1 MYQKLISGMC
11 VAQYLKPLPK
21 KRSQLPE
28 EIQPHLTNPLRLI
41 SKDLAD
47 QFSKRLGI
55 PNTRL
60 RKSVSVPAFWYP
72 GKGRRTQFAFK
83 YSLSIFLTSG
93 NRDVNGEQ
101 ISVTTFSG
109 VKEYLMCS
117 SAAAFSSAMSSPTMN
132 DINIVST
139 TTWRGMRRPTVTEL
153 VHALRI

>member
-1 MYQKLISGMC
+1 MSALNFMYQKLISGTC
-11 VAQYLKPLPK
+11 VAQCLEPLPK

-41 SKDLAD
+41 LQINFPNDLVFLILAYARAF
-47 QFSKRLGI
+47 QSRCFG
-55 PNTRL
+55 TQE
-60 RKSVSVPAFWYP
+60 KSI
-72 GKGRRTQFAFK
+72 RTQLAFK
-83 YSLSIFLTSG
+83 HSLSIFLTSG

-117 SAAAFSSAMSSPTMN
+117 SAAASSSVMSSPTMN

-139 TTWRGMRRPTVTEL
+139 TS
-153 VHALRI
+153 